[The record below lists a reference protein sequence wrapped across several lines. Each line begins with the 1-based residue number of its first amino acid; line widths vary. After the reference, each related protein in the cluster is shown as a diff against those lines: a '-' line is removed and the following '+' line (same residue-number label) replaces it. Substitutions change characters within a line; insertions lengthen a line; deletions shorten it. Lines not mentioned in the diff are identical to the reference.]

1 MWLRRRGRRPTRA
14 PRRRSELPT
23 GPHSSQMR
31 VERWHFRDSDGA
43 VHFEPA
49 SEEEHFLERSRVFT
63 QGAPRLVG
71 DPDRATPAARD
82 DARGA
87 GARSESHPFCRCRPS
102 ILLCLQRLGLSR
114 SPTLSRQA
122 TPCSLL
128 SCLHSRSFI
137 RAYPSTSSAWPPL
150 LRGCRWGSGFNSF
163 GGVGARNLRR
173 RWLPRIASGSVIR
186 RRNP

>member
-71 DPDRATPAARD
+71 RPGSGDTGCSRRRW
-82 DARGA
+82 RGSF
-87 GARSESHPFCRCRPS
+87 ARSRVPCRCRPS
-102 ILLCLQRLGLSR
+102 RRLCLQRLGLSR